1 MLQQT
6 QVKTVIPYF
15 KRFIKNYKS
24 LKDLSV
30 AKEKSVLKLWEGLGY
45 YRRAKNLL
53 ASSKILV
60 NKYCSKL
67 PLSVDEV
74 KTLPGIG
81 DYTSNVLAALIHNK
95 PTLALDGNVKRL
107 ISRILNKE
115 GEKIDFQKFINLNR
129 KNLFC
134 TNRNSDLV
142 EAIMEFGALI
152 CKPRDPRCVTCPI
165 KKNCKF
171 NNSIKK
177 IQNVKKELI
186 KENIDIFCYLS
197 KNGKIALT
205 KENDVGFLKKFNLPK
220 IEKNTLTKNLK
231 KWKLLKKYKNSIS
244 NKKLNINLYY
254 RFSKQI
260 PLNFTW
266 YSIKDSKEFMPTF
279 TKKIF
284 KKVSVLF

>member
-30 AKEKSVLKLWEGLGY
+30 AKERSVLKLWEGLGY

-260 PLNFTW
+260 PLSFTW

>member
-1 MLQQT
+1 M
-6 QVKTVIPYF
+6 
-15 KRFIKNYKS
+15 
-24 LKDLSV
+24 
-30 AKEKSVLKLWEGLGY
+30 
-45 YRRAKNLL
+45 
-53 ASSKILV
+53 
-60 NKYCSKL
+60 C
-67 PLSVDEV
+67 
-74 KTLPGIG
+74 
-81 DYTSNVLAALIHNK
+81 NVPN
-95 PTLALDGNVKRL
+95 
-107 ISRILNKE
+107 
-115 GEKIDFQKFINLNR
+115 
-129 KNLFC
+129 
-134 TNRNSDLV
+134 
-142 EAIMEFGALI
+142 
-152 CKPRDPRCVTCPI
+152 

-260 PLNFTW
+260 PLSFTW

>member
-1 MLQQT
+1 MHVNFNLSNKILAWYDNNKRTLPWRVSKYSKNSLYYRILSEFMLQQT

-30 AKEKSVLKLWEGLGY
+30 AKERSVLKLWEGLGY

-205 KENDVGFLKKFNLPK
+205 KENDVGFLKK
-220 IEKNTLTKNLK
+220 I
-231 KWKLLKKYKNSIS
+231 
-244 NKKLNINLYY
+244 
-254 RFSKQI
+254 
-260 PLNFTW
+260 
-266 YSIKDSKEFMPTF
+266 
-279 TKKIF
+279 
-284 KKVSVLF
+284 

>member
-1 MLQQT
+1 MF
-6 QVKTVIPYF
+6 KT
-15 KRFIKNYKS
+15 
-24 LKDLSV
+24 
-30 AKEKSVLKLWEGLGY
+30 A
-45 YRRAKNLL
+45 
-53 ASSKILV
+53 
-60 NKYCSKL
+60 
-67 PLSVDEV
+67 LSVDEV

-177 IQNVKKELI
+177 IQNVKKE
-186 KENIDIFCYLS
+186 IDKREY
-197 KNGKIALT
+197 
-205 KENDVGFLKKFNLPK
+205 
-220 IEKNTLTKNLK
+220 
-231 KWKLLKKYKNSIS
+231 
-244 NKKLNINLYY
+244 
-254 RFSKQI
+254 
-260 PLNFTW
+260 
-266 YSIKDSKEFMPTF
+266 
-279 TKKIF
+279 
-284 KKVSVLF
+284 